1 MEVIIN
7 YFVAA
12 FKALLALFGVQVNPE
27 TEDNLE
33 NMFGN
38 ITGFVPESKPEAK

>member
-1 MEVIIN
+1 MKVIID
-7 YFVAA
+7 YFVTA
-12 FKALLALFGVQVNPE
+12 FKALLALFGVKVNPE

-38 ITGFVPESKPEAK
+38 ITGFDPVSKPEAK